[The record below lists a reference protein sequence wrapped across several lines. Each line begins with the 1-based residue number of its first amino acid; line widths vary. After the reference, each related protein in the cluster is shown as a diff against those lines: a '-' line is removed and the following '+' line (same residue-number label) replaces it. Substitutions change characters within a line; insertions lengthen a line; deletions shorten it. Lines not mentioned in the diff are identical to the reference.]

1 MIMGSVEMVAE
12 PLMSDQSPITRTDGY
27 SALER
32 IRSAETEVARRT
44 AAARE
49 TGERL
54 ITTTQQQAADLKRE
68 AEEKGR
74 QEGQTQYAE
83 AISKA
88 QEAAQTMLVQA
99 NQQADE
105 FRHRAEDRMDS
116 LIRAVIKIVIGT
128 GEDDS

>member
-1 MIMGSVEMVAE
+1 MG
-12 PLMSDQSPITRTDGY
+12 DQTSITQTDGH

-54 ITTTQQQAADLKRE
+54 ITTTQQQATDLKRE

-74 QEGQTQYAE
+74 QEGQSQYAE

-88 QEAAQTMLVQA
+88 QEVAQTMLAQA

-116 LIRAVIKIVIGT
+116 LIGAVIKIIIGT
-128 GEDDS
+128 REDDS

>member
-1 MIMGSVEMVAE
+1 MG
-12 PLMSDQSPITRTDGY
+12 DQTSITQTDEH

-49 TGERL
+49 ASECL

-74 QEGQTQYAE
+74 QAGQAQYAE
-83 AISKA
+83 GICKA
-88 QEAAQTMLVQA
+88 QEAAQILLAQA
-99 NQQADE
+99 RQQADD

-116 LIRAVIKIVIGT
+116 LVRAVVQIVIGT
-128 GEDDS
+128 GEDGS

>member
-1 MIMGSVEMVAE
+1 MG
-12 PLMSDQSPITRTDGY
+12 DQTSITQTDEH

-49 TGERL
+49 TSERL
-54 ITTTQQQAADLKRE
+54 ITTTQQQAAVLMRE

-74 QEGQTQYAE
+74 QEGQAQYAE

-88 QEAAQTMLVQA
+88 QEAAQTTLAQA
-99 NQQADE
+99 RQQADA

-116 LIRAVIKIVIGT
+116 LIHAVVQIVIGT
-128 GEDDS
+128 GEDNP